1 MDCTSHAMADMAVQI
16 GTGRACAAS
25 VGCPCV
31 AIDVVVTEVLMVAKM
46 RGPSSRGLM
55 PAIARGRCP
64 DGLQRQAKQ
73 YQNQ

>member
-1 MDCTSHAMADMAVQI
+1 MYCASHAMADMAVQI
-16 GTGRACAAS
+16 RTRRACAAS
-25 VGCPCV
+25 VGSLFV
-31 AIDVVVTEVLMVAKM
+31 AIGVVVTEVLVVAKM
-46 RGPSSRGLM
+46 SRPSGRGLM